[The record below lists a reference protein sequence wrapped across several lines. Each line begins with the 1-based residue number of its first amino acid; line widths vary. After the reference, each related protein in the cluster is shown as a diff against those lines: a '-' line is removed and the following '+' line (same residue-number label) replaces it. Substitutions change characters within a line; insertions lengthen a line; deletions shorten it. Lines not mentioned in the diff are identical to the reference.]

1 MTIEEKSL
9 RQSSQKLGHS
19 SLRIQTLVM
28 WKAGEARAGTQDTST
43 WSGNSHSAGES
54 IKLLGPINYACRLT
68 LNLIFKLLPPSPP
81 PPPPAPACLSWCCSP
96 AQTPLSRLQT
106 SPSVLP
112 FISTMD
118 ICGRTILFFFFF
130 FLRSFLLSFPCP
142 LVHQLFTAYSCANHI
157 VGISLYCHQNDRIQK
172 IFQRTREKS
181 CSQTLK
187 WSHF

>member
-68 LNLIFKLLPPSPP
+68 LNLIFKLLPP
-81 PPPPAPACLSWCCSP
+81 PPAPRPSLSILMLFPSP
-96 AQTPLSRLQT
+96 DSSVQTADLSFSLALHIDHGYLWKNN
-106 SPSVLP
+106 P
-112 FISTMD
+112 
-118 ICGRTILFFFFF
+118 FFFFF
-130 FLRSFLLSFPCP
+130 RSFLLSFPCP

>member
-81 PPPPAPACLSWCCSP
+81 PPAPCPSLSILMLFPSP
-96 AQTPLSRLQT
+96 DSSVQTADLSFSLA
-106 SPSVLP
+106 LHIDHGYLWKNNP
-112 FISTMD
+112 FFF
-118 ICGRTILFFFFF
+118 LFFFEVLPPFIPMPF
-130 FLRSFLLSFPCP
+130 SS
-142 LVHQLFTAYSCANHI
+142 SI
-157 VGISLYCHQNDRIQK
+157 IYCVFMCQSHCWYQFILP
-172 IFQRTREKS
+172 S
-181 CSQTLK
+181 K
-187 WSHF
+187 W